1 MPDDPA
7 RQAYLT
13 RLRSAEGVKDFGM
26 NYFKTRGSDPYL
38 NPFAR
43 SALKRAQ
50 GELPI
55 LSDLY
60 NVNDNDLEAKLGQ
73 YFSGEWNP
81 SGQQIL
87 AERDRLG
94 GLEGSI
100 FATGD
105 SDADQAQWQQATLLG
120 RADLGANW
128 ANAYGSI
135 EQKKADEFNSMLAQ
149 KAATGNPWEGYFSGW
164 RQGLPQMAGTMA
176 GPPTGGGAGL
186 PAAPPA
192 AAPGT
197 TPPAATT
204 PGTTPTTPTP
214 TTPTPVVPGG
224 TTPPGT
230 PAPVAPPGAAPVP
243 GTFRVTPQPGG
254 VAFLEGGT
262 AQELR
267 NYFVKNRSPTG
278 HPDAPGISSFRLG
291 PYAYNAP
298 RDTHRKFTDA
308 NGNGRYMGSGY
319 NKMIE
324 RADLLLQQGV
334 AKNWTEALYKS
345 IDWIMSKGS
354 AFGFTRVA

>member
-26 NYFKTRGSDPYL
+26 NYFKSRGSDPYL

-60 NVNDNDLEAKLGQ
+60 NVNDNDLEAKFGQ

-81 SGQQIL
+81 SGNQIL

-94 GLEGSI
+94 GMEGSI

-105 SDADQAQWQQATLLG
+105 SAADQAQWQQATLLG

-135 EQKKADEFNSMLAQ
+135 EQKRADEFNSMLAQ
-149 KAATGNPWEGYFSGW
+149 KAASGSPWEGYFSGW
-164 RQGLPQMAGTMA
+164 RMGLPQMSGTMA
-176 GPPTGGGAGL
+176 GPTPGGGAGL
-186 PAAPPA
+186 PAPT
-192 AAPGT
+192 APGT
-197 TPPAATT
+197 PAPTT
-204 PGTTPTTPTP
+204 PAPATPAPTP
-214 TTPTPVVPGG
+214 TTPTPVTPTPGTPG
-224 TTPPGT
+224 TPGT
-230 PAPVAPPGAAPVP
+230 PAPGTTPPPGAAPVP
-243 GTFRVTPQPGG
+243 GTFRVTSQPGG
-254 VAFLEGGT
+254 VAFIEGGT

-291 PYAYNAP
+291 NYLYQAP
-298 RDTHRKFTDA
+298 RDTARKFRDS

-334 AKNWTEALYKS
+334 AKTWDQALTGA
-345 IDWIMSKGS
+345 IDWIMSRGS
-354 AFGFTRVA
+354 GFGFSRVA